1 MNNLKARIRP
11 SQLREFV
18 LIFLILLMM
27 FLFSTQI
34 ENYFSPRFFNRI
46 STSVAIIAVVSI
58 GQTLVVL
65 TRNIDLSVGSIVGF
79 TAYFVG
85 QQLVQNN
92 GLSPTA
98 VVLMAIAIGALM
110 GGINGVLVA
119 YGGVP
124 AIIVTLGT
132 LAIFRTILVEVSNAK
147 TVLTADLPE
156 WLLDLPRNN
165 LFSVGDLDFRLMVGV
180 ALLVVVVFGLMLQ
193 YTSYGRRLYAI
204 GSHPEAAKIAGFPSR
219 SIVFTAFIL
228 SGALAGLAGFMFL
241 ARFGNITV
249 VAGLGIELESVAA
262 VVVGGI
268 STNGGTG
275 TIPGALLGA
284 ILINILEQSL
294 IRWLS
299 ISEFWRDFLLG
310 FLILLAVAADSVIM
324 SRLRDL
330 WSRNNTHL
338 ANDHSA
344 GEHVAI
350 EGEDAH
356 VS

>member
-1 MNNLKARIRP
+1 MNKLKERVRP
-11 SQLREFV
+11 GQLREWV
-18 LIFLILLMM
+18 LLFLIILMM
-27 FLFSTQI
+27 LLFSTQI

-46 STSVAIIAVVSI
+46 STSVAIIAVVAL

-65 TRNIDLSVGSIVGF
+65 SRNIDLSVGSIVGF

-92 GLSPTA
+92 EMAPLAA
-98 VVLMAIAIGALM
+98 VLLAIGVGMLM
-110 GGINGVLVA
+110 GGLNGLLVS

-124 AIIVTLGT
+124 SIIVTLGT
-132 LAIFRTILVEVSNAK
+132 LAIYRTLLVEVSDAK

-165 LFSVGDLDFRLMVGV
+165 IFSVGKLDFRLVVGL
-180 ALLVVVVFGLMLQ
+180 ALLVIVIFGFLLR

-204 GSHPEAAKIAGFPSR
+204 GSNPEAAHIAGFR
-219 SIVFTAFIL
+219 SQLIVFTAFVL

-268 STNGGTG
+268 SINGGVG
-275 TIPGALLGA
+275 TVTGALLGA
-284 ILINILEQSL
+284 ILINVLEQSL

-310 FLILLAVAADSVIM
+310 FLILLAVAADSIIM
-324 SRLRDL
+324 NRIRDL
-330 WSRNNTHL
+330 WAQNSLKAAKT
-338 ANDHSA
+338 S
-344 GEHVAI
+344 
-350 EGEDAH
+350 EGGQNA
-356 VS
+356 S

>member
-1 MNNLKARIRP
+1 MNNLKKSIRP
-11 SQLREFV
+11 GQLREFV
-18 LIFLILLMM
+18 LVFLILLMM

-46 STSVAIIAVVSI
+46 STSVAIIAVVAI

-79 TAYFVG
+79 SAYFVG
-85 QQLVQNN
+85 QQLVQDN
-92 GLSPTA
+92 GLSPAT
-98 VVLMAIAIGALM
+98 VVLMAVALGALM
-110 GGINGVLVA
+110 GGINGLLVSF
-119 YGGVP
+119 GGVP
-124 AIIVTLGT
+124 SIIVTLGT
-132 LAIFRTILVEVSNAK
+132 LAIYRTILVEISNAE
-147 TVLTADLPE
+147 TVLTANLPE
-156 WLLDLPRNN
+156 WLLDLPRSNI
-165 LFSVGDLDFRLMVGV
+165 FSIGDLDFRLMVGV
-180 ALLVVVVFGLMLQ
+180 ALLAVVVFALILR

-204 GSHPEAAKIAGFPSR
+204 GSNPEAAKIAGFPSR
-219 SIVFTAFIL
+219 TIVFTAFIL

-268 STNGGTG
+268 NTNGGTG

-324 SRLRDL
+324 SRIRNL
-330 WSRNNTHL
+330 WAQNG
-338 ANDHSA
+338 AHSKL
-344 GEHVAI
+344 GRTGT
-350 EGEDAH
+350 EGKDTH

>member
-1 MNNLKARIRP
+1 MSWFKKHIRP
-11 SQLREFV
+11 AQLRELV

-46 STSVAIIAVVSI
+46 STSVAIIVVVAI

-92 GLSPTA
+92 GLSPAT
-98 VVLMAIAIGALM
+98 VVLMAIMVGALM
-110 GGINGVLVA
+110 GAINGLLVA

-132 LAIFRTILVEVSNAK
+132 LAIFRTILVEVSDAK
-147 TVLTADLPE
+147 TILTADLPE
-156 WLLDLPRNN
+156 WLLDLPRSNI
-165 LFSVGDLDFRLMVGV
+165 FSVGKLDFRLTVGV
-180 ALLVVVVFGLMLQ
+180 AVLMVIIFSLILR
-193 YTSYGRRLYAI
+193 YTAYGRRLYAI
-204 GSHPEAAKIAGFPSR
+204 GSNPEAAKVAGFPSKR
-219 SIVFTAFIL
+219 IVFTAFVL

-268 STNGGTG
+268 GINGGVG
-275 TIPGALLGA
+275 TVFGALLGG
-284 ILINILEQSL
+284 ILINVLEQSL

-310 FLILLAVAADSVIM
+310 FLILLSVAADALIM
-324 SRLRDL
+324 SRLRNL
-330 WSRNNTHL
+330 WSKNR
-338 ANDHSA
+338 D
-344 GEHVAI
+344 
-350 EGEDAH
+350 
-356 VS
+356 